1 MNKVKIKLID
11 DLINKWVICDEAIGV
26 SIPKY
31 SIGRVTNIT
40 SDHIHTDQFTIL
52 TNDFNKL
59 SILADPLYNMNV
71 KVDDEVTLTR
81 NYNSFKVGQKVNV
94 DEFIDDNKTK
104 FRTKGLIPGG
114 FIHIKDITKTIDYT
128 SFRLKTFLEC
138 CVEFGANWQ
147 ISNCRLP
154 KQIIGILGDSLSN
167 HNVKN
172 NKNMFFIGS
181 SPIPGFYITDEPK
194 KEKNYEIVFKSEEE
208 WKKLKINYNSDGFIQ
223 IASSMKTMWG
233 KPLKPY
239 LSEKQLDWNII
250 RIIKIIN
257 NDGGI
262 RDKNENLID
271 PFMLEVIELK

>member
-1 MNKVKIKLID
+1 MNKIKIESTE
-11 DLINKWVICDEAIGV
+11 DLINKWIICDEGIGMN
-26 SIPKY
+26 IPKY
-31 SIGRVTNIT
+31 SIGRVTDI
-40 SDHIHTDQFTIL
+40 SDVIYTDHFTIPAGNL
-52 TNDFNKL
+52 DKL
-59 SILADPLYNMNV
+59 SILPDPLYDMDV

-81 NYNSFKVGQKVNV
+81 NYNSFKIGQKVNV

-104 FRTKGLIPGG
+104 FRTKGLVPGG

-128 SFRLKTFLEC
+128 PLRLKTFLEC

-154 KQIIGILGDSLSN
+154 RQIIDILGDSLSN
-167 HNVKN
+167 HIVKN

-181 SPIPGFYITDEPK
+181 AQIPGFYLTTEPK

-208 WKKLKINYNSDGFIQ
+208 WKKLKMNYSAEGFVQ

-239 LSEKQLDWNII
+239 LTEKQLNWSII
-250 RIIKIIN
+250 KIIKIIN

-262 RDKNENLID
+262 RDKSENLID